1 MINFSFI
8 TIFPEMF
15 AGVLSTGVFG
25 VASKNGLAEYTV
37 VNLRDFAVDKH
48 RSVDDYPYGGGPGM
62 ILMASPIVE
71 AVERVVGENGMED
84 TTVVL
89 LSPFGKSLDQETASK
104 LAEKKKIVF
113 ICGRYKGVD
122 ERVNDIIVTDR
133 ISIGDFILSG
143 GELPAMIVADAVM
156 RYIPGV
162 LGDEMSRDTDSFSSL
177 KGRDYLDSAYYTR
190 PKEFRGL
197 RVPDVLLS
205 GNHKKIEQWREQSAI
220 NRTMRY
226 RNEFK
231 KQV

>member
-1 MINFSFI
+1 
-8 TIFPEMF
+8 
-15 AGVLSTGVFG
+15 
-25 VASKNGLAEYTV
+25 
-37 VNLRDFAVDKH
+37 
-48 RSVDDYPYGGGPGM
+48 
-62 ILMASPIVE
+62 
-71 AVERVVGENGMED
+71 
-84 TTVVL
+84 
-89 LSPFGKSLDQETASK
+89 
-104 LAEKKKIVF
+104 
-113 ICGRYKGVD
+113 
-122 ERVNDIIVTDR
+122 
-133 ISIGDFILSG
+133 
-143 GELPAMIVADAVM
+143 MIVADAVM